1 MGNAYGPLGNAMDTI
16 HALMGAMKP
25 KRHVEPTARRSKGD
39 LPAQMGNASR
49 PITNAMES
57 SIALMGAMRPMRH
70 VETTVGE

>member
-25 KRHVEPTARRSKGD
+25 KRHVEPTARRSKEG

-49 PITNAMES
+49 TLTNVMEA
-57 SIALMGAMRPMRH
+57 SIALMGAMRPTRR
-70 VETTVGE
+70 VEPTVGE